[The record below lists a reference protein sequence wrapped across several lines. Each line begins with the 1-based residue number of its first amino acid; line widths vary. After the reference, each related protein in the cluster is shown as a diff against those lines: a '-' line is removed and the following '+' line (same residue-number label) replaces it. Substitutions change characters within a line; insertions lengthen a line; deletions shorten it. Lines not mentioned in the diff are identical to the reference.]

1 MSKGKGG
8 GDGEGDS
15 EYRDAYSNLSKTN
28 LV

>member
-8 GDGEGDS
+8 GEGDGDS